1 VSGTRPNVVWICTD
15 QHHHAALSAAGHG
28 TVETPNIDRLAAR
41 GVQFA
46 DTYCPSPVC
55 GPSRG
60 SLFTGLYPQNSG
72 VTGNQEP
79 FADGVRTLPELLS
92 GSGYRTGLVGKLH
105 FTPTAA
111 SHGFDHE
118 RKHDA
123 MYDIYD
129 LEEPWNSDYVAWLAE
144 KRFDGDVSALVERA
158 NEDERTFWE
167 SDMHRFL
174 LGSNWRSVE
183 EHSNTWVTDES
194 VEYLRGAEE
203 PFFLFTS
210 YFGPHQ
216 PMLAPGEYADAYDP
230 DDVTLPPEF
239 DVGTGDKPIAARNAG
254 GHFDQYAWTE
264 EQYREVLAAYYGQI
278 TMIDDGIGRIL
289 DALDEQGLREETV
302 VIFTADHGDHAGQ
315 FGWFFKGTM
324 YEGAARVPLVVA
336 DPTAGGP
343 SGRTSE
349 RVVNNLDLFET
360 VLERAGVD
368 CGYDTASRSLCGLLD
383 DPATAEWSDVAYAEL
398 GNERMLADDEYKLI
412 RREEDGD
419 ELYELYDRGERPYD
433 AENRWGRPGYREKQ
447 RELVERLDAHA
458 ASLADNGPA

>member
-1 VSGTRPNVVWICTD
+1 VSTRPGDGALGRVDAVKDEHLRRWDVVTP
-15 QHHHAALSAAGHG
+15 SATVIGHPRDPSQDVDENLRQLHEEAHLAMAGHSERMHRLEKARITHAFCNTLSLTPWERDRALG
-28 TVETPNIDRLAAR
+28 IMVELDLTAFGSRRAIPTVALVVIRHVVDDQRQRRLGLHDEAWLGEQPPDALE
-41 GVQFA
+41 
-46 DTYCPSPVC
+46 
-55 GPSRG
+55 
-60 SLFTGLYPQNSG
+60 SLYDAFDSLTDSDDY
-72 VTGNQEP
+72 
-79 FADGVRTLPELLS
+79 RELL
-92 GSGYRTGLVGKLH
+92 
-105 FTPTAA
+105 
-111 SHGFDHE
+111 
-118 RKHDA
+118 
-123 MYDIYD
+123 
-129 LEEPWNSDYVAWLAE
+129 
-144 KRFDGDVSALVERA
+144 
-158 NEDERTFWE
+158 
-167 SDMHRFL
+167 
-174 LGSNWRSVE
+174 
-183 EHSNTWVTDES
+183 
-194 VEYLRGAEE
+194 
-203 PFFLFTS
+203 
-210 YFGPHQ
+210 
-216 PMLAPGEYADAYDP
+216 
-230 DDVTLPPEF
+230 
-239 DVGTGDKPIAARNAG
+239 AG
-254 GHFDQYAWTE
+254 
-264 EQYREVLAAYYGQI
+264 YYGVI
-278 TMIDDGIGRIL
+278 SHVDDAVGRIL